1 MTEKKEEELKKL
13 AEGEED
19 EFESIADILDRWG
32 KQKEAKQ
39 RVKLAE
45 LG

>member
-13 AEGEED
+13 AEEEE